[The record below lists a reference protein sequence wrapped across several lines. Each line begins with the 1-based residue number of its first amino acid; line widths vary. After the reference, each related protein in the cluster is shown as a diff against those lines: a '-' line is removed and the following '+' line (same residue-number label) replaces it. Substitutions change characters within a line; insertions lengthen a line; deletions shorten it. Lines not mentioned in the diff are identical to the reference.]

1 MLEINGS
8 DIYLTKGDTAHLSV
22 GITNDASGDAYEMQP
37 NDTLIL
43 TVRKQAY
50 EASPVLLQKTVKGSA
65 DIYLAPEDTASLA
78 PGSYKYDVE
87 LRSGQDVYT
96 VVPCSEFVLTPEVTM
111 T

>member
-22 GITNDASGDAYEMQP
+22 GITNNASGDAYEMQP

-50 EASPVLLQKTVKGSA
+50 EASPVLLQKTVKGSS
-65 DIYLAPEDTASLA
+65 DIHLTPEDTAQMA
-78 PGSYKYDVE
+78 TGTYKYAVE
-87 LRSGQDVYT
+87 LRMGADINT
-96 VVPCSEFVLTPEVTM
+96 VIQCSEFHLLVEVT
-111 T
+111 TP